1 VWIELYI
8 FTRRKEITMESKE
21 ELTEDELKKKAYLMA
36 LRLKN
41 SGLDAETI
49 YARLE
54 KQGIPEEMAKQVVRD
69 TLYESRRQIVKETEP
84 VYNFALIRIGIG
96 VILAL
101 LSYLILPGNFILPIG
116 IIAGGVISALL
127 AKKKMEE

>member
-1 VWIELYI
+1 LAVIEI
-8 FTRRKEITMESKE
+8 ANMNEGNE
-21 ELTEDELKKKAYLMA
+21 ELTPEELKKKAYLMG

-54 KQGIPEEMAKQVVRD
+54 KQGIPEELAREVARD
-69 TLYESRRQIVKETEP
+69 TLIERKRDTIKQTEP

-96 VILAL
+96 VVVAL
-101 LSYLILPGNFILPIG
+101 MSYLITDNLILPFG
-116 IIAGGVISALL
+116 IIAAGIVSALL
-127 AKKKMEE
+127 AKRKMEE

>member
-1 VWIELYI
+1 MEVIAIIEK
-8 FTRRKEITMESKE
+8 RTMTESNE
-21 ELTEDELKKKAYLMA
+21 ELTEGELKKKAYLAA

-41 SGLDAETI
+41 AGLDPETI

-54 KQGIPEEMAKQVVRD
+54 KQGIPEELAKQVARD
-69 TLYESRRQIVKETEP
+69 VMIERKREAAEQAKP

-96 VILAL
+96 VIIAL
-101 LSYLILPGNFILPIG
+101 ISMLVFPGNFILPIG
-116 IIAGGVISALL
+116 IIAGGIISALL

>member
-1 VWIELYI
+1 
-8 FTRRKEITMESKE
+8 MHAKE
-21 ELTEDELKKKAYLMA
+21 ELTENELKKKAYLMG
-36 LRLKN
+36 LRLKS

-54 KQGIPEEMAKQVVRD
+54 KQGIKEELARQVARD
-69 TLYESRRQIVKETEP
+69 AMIETKRERIKETEP

-96 VILAL
+96 VVIAL
-101 LSYLILPGNFILPIG
+101 ISYVVFPGNFILPIG
-116 IIAGGVISALL
+116 IIAGGIVSALL

>member
-1 VWIELYI
+1 MD
-8 FTRRKEITMESKE
+8 TNA
-21 ELTEDELKKKAYLMA
+21 ELTGEELKKKAYLMG

-54 KQGIPEEMAKQVVRD
+54 KQGIPEELARQVARD
-69 TLYESRRQIVKETEP
+69 TVIERKREVIREAKP

-101 LSYLILPGNFILPIG
+101 ISYIILPGNVILPIG
-116 IIAGGVISALL
+116 IIAGGIVSALL
-127 AKKKMEE
+127 AKRKMEE

>member
-1 VWIELYI
+1 MSEP
-8 FTRRKEITMESKE
+8 KE
-21 ELTEDELKKKAYLMA
+21 ELTQEEIKKKAYLMA

-54 KQGIPEEMAKQVVRD
+54 KQGIPEDMAREVVRD
-69 TLYESRRQIVKETEP
+69 ILIERKRDVIKQAET
-84 VYNFALIRIGIG
+84 VNNFALLRIGIG
-96 VILAL
+96 IGIAL
-101 LSYLILPGNFILPIG
+101 ITYIATDNLIFPIG
-116 IIAGGVISALL
+116 IIAGGVVAALL

>member
-1 VWIELYI
+1 
-8 FTRRKEITMESKE
+8 MESKE
-21 ELTEDELKKKAYLMA
+21 ELTEGELKKKAYLMV

-54 KQGIPEEMAKQVVRD
+54 KQGIPEEMAKQAIRD
-69 TLYESRRQIVKETEP
+69 TLLESKRQVVKDTEP
-84 VYNFALIRIGIG
+84 AYNFALIRIGIG

-101 LSYLILPGNFILPIG
+101 VSYLILPGNFILPIG
-116 IIAGGVISALL
+116 IIAGGIISALL

>member
-1 VWIELYI
+1 MNLFMTE
-8 FTRRKEITMESKE
+8 KE
-21 ELTEDELKKKAYLMA
+21 ELTPSELKKKAYLIG

-41 SGLDAETI
+41 SGHDGETI

-54 KQGIPEEMAKQVVRD
+54 KQGIPDDMAKEVVRD
-69 TLYESRRQIVKETEP
+69 ILIERKRDVIKETEP

-96 VILAL
+96 LAIAL
-101 LSYLILPGNFILPIG
+101 VSYVLTGNLILPFA
-116 IIAGGVISALL
+116 IIAGGVVTALM

>member
-1 VWIELYI
+1 MTE
-8 FTRRKEITMESKE
+8 KE
-21 ELTEDELKKKAYLMA
+21 ELTPEELKKKAYSIG

-41 SGLDAETI
+41 SGLDGETI

-54 KQGIPEEMAKQVVRD
+54 KQGIPEDMAKEVVQDILIERKRD
-69 TLYESRRQIVKETEP
+69 VIKQTEP

-96 VILAL
+96 LVIAL
-101 LSYLILPGNFILPIG
+101 VSYLLTDNVVLPIA
-116 IIAGGVISALL
+116 IIAGGVVSALL

>member
-1 VWIELYI
+1 LAVIAI
-8 FTRRKEITMESKE
+8 GQIMEPKE
-21 ELTEDELKKKAYLMA
+21 ELTEEELKKKAYLMG

-54 KQGIPEEMAKQVVRD
+54 KQGIPEELARQVAKDALIDRKREVIKD
-69 TLYESRRQIVKETEP
+69 TEP
-84 VYNFALIRIGIG
+84 LYNFALIRIGIG
-96 VILAL
+96 VAIAL
-101 LSYLILPGNFILPIG
+101 ISYIVFPDIYILPIG
-116 IIAGGVISALL
+116 IIAAGIVSALL

>member
-1 VWIELYI
+1 MWIERYI
-8 FTRRKEITMESKE
+8 FTGRKEITMEPKE

-69 TLYESRRQIVKETEP
+69 ILYESRRQIVKETEP

-101 LSYLILPGNFILPIG
+101 VSYLILPGNFILPIG
-116 IIAGGVISALL
+116 IVAGGIISALL

>member
-1 VWIELYI
+1 
-8 FTRRKEITMESKE
+8 MDPKE
-21 ELTEDELKKKAYLMA
+21 ELTEEELKKKAYLMG

-54 KQGIPEEMAKQVVRD
+54 KQGIPEELARQVAQD
-69 TLYESRRQIVKETEP
+69 TLIERKREVIKETEP
-84 VYNFALIRIGIG
+84 VYNFALIRIGISV
-96 VILAL
+96 VIAL
-101 LSYLILPGNFILPIG
+101 ISYLIFPGNFILPAG
-116 IIAGGVISALL
+116 IITGGIVSALL

>member
-1 VWIELYI
+1 
-8 FTRRKEITMESKE
+8 MDSNE
-21 ELTEDELKKKAYLMA
+21 ELTEQELKKKAYLMG

-54 KQGIPEEMAKQVVRD
+54 KQGIPEELARQVAQD
-69 TLYESRRQIVKETEP
+69 TLIERKRDVVKQNEP

-96 VILAL
+96 VVLAL
-101 LSYLILPGNFILPIG
+101 ISYVILPGNFILPIG
-116 IIAGGVISALL
+116 IIAGGVVSALL
-127 AKKKMEE
+127 AKKKMQE

>member
-1 VWIELYI
+1 LNKNV
-8 FTRRKEITMESKE
+8 MGPKE
-21 ELTEDELKKKAYLMA
+21 ELTGEELKKKAYLMG

-54 KQGIPEEMAKQVVRD
+54 KQGIPEELARQVAQD
-69 TLYESRRQIVKETEP
+69 TLIERKREVIKETKP

-96 VILAL
+96 VVIAL
-101 LSYLILPGNFILPIG
+101 ICHLIFPDNFILPSG
-116 IIAGGVISALL
+116 IITGGVVSALL